1 MLNYLTVSLDMD
13 IDIEDLINV
22 EYDKHTNIRHVGLL
36 LRQTYEKI

>member
-1 MLNYLTVSLDMD
+1 MLNHLTVSLD

-22 EYDKHTNIRHVGLL
+22 EYDKHTNIRPVGFL